1 MSFIHKVY
9 CQVFAN
15 IRNGLIKSNVVLE
28 KIMPLLT
35 PTAIVVGVLNE
46 SRLLPFTGL
55 VPWIFA
61 VMTLIGSLKSNLKD
75 LLGVLLKPQK
85 LIILMV
91 ILHIVMPLIGW
102 LAAMAFF
109 PGDPYT
115 VTGYVLLFA
124 IPTGVVSVV
133 WVSMYGG
140 NIALT
145 LALILIDTLLSPIV
159 VPGTLYLLMGASV
172 EIQLGDMM
180 KGLLW
185 MVVIPSVVGML
196 LNQWTKGKVNT
207 VCGPPLA
214 PFVKVGLFVVVSIN
228 GASIARYLKHPDGK
242 LAIIIGVTFITVVL
256 GYVIGALVS
265 RRFRFS
271 YEDSV
276 AVQFNS
282 GMRNLSAGAVLSVKY
297 FPPAVALPVI
307 SGMLFQQILAA
318 MSGLFLRSRTKRL
331 LSEGALMQANT
342 VSQLEPPSSSRTD
355 DRPC

>member
-1 MSFIHKVY
+1 MLS
-9 CQVFAN
+9 A
-15 IRNGLIKSNVVLE
+15 IRRGLISSNVVLE

-46 SRLLPFTGL
+46 AALLPFTWL

-61 VMTLIGSLKSNLKD
+61 FMTLIGSLKSNFRD
-75 LLGVLLKPQK
+75 LLAVLAKPQK
-85 LIILMV
+85 LIILLI

-133 WVSMYGG
+133 WVSMHGG
-140 NIALT
+140 NVALT
-145 LALILIDTLLSPIV
+145 LALILIDTLLSPLV

-172 EIQLGDMM
+172 QIEIGEMM
-180 KGLLW
+180 RGLLY
-185 MVVIPSVVGML
+185 MVVLPSVAGML
-196 LNQWTKGKVNT
+196 LNQFSKGKVT
-207 VCGPPLA
+207 AVCGPPLA
-214 PFVKVGLFVVVSIN
+214 PFVKVGLFIVVSIN

-242 LAIIIGVTFITVVL
+242 LALIIAVTFVTVLL
-256 GYVIGALVS
+256 GYVIGAVVS
-265 RRFRFS
+265 RRFRWD
-271 YEDSV
+271 YENTV

-282 GMRNLSAGAVLSVKY
+282 GMRNLSAGAVLAVKY

-318 MSGLFLRSRTKRL
+318 CSGMFIRSQVKRL
-331 LSEGALMQANT
+331 HQAEALTPEGPKATPAK
-342 VSQLEPPSSSRTD
+342 SRISL
-355 DRPC
+355 

>member
-1 MSFIHKVY
+1 ML
-9 CQVFAN
+9 N
-15 IRNGLIKSNVVLE
+15 GIRNGLLRSNTLLE

-35 PTAIVVGVLNE
+35 PAAIAFGVLNE
-46 SRLLPFTGL
+46 SRLLPFTWL

-61 VMTLIGSLKSNLKD
+61 FMTLIGSLKSNFRD
-75 LLGVLLKPQK
+75 LLSVLLKPQK

-91 ILHIVMPLIGW
+91 ILHVVMPLIGW
-102 LAAMAFF
+102 VAAKAFF

-133 WVSMYGG
+133 WVSMHGG
-140 NIALT
+140 NVALT
-145 LALILIDTLLSPIV
+145 LALILIDTLLSPLI
-159 VPGTLYLLMGASV
+159 VPGTLHLLMGASV
-172 EIQLGDMM
+172 EIQLGEMM

-185 MVVIPSVVGML
+185 MVVLPSLGGML
-196 LNQWTKGKVNT
+196 LNQWTKGTAGKVY
-207 VCGPPLA
+207 GPPLA
-214 PFVKVGLFVVVSIN
+214 PFVKVGLFIVVSIN

-242 LAIIIGVTFITVVL
+242 LVLILFVTFGTVVL

-265 RRFRFS
+265 RRLHWD
-271 YEDSV
+271 YENSV

-282 GMRNLSAGAVLSVKY
+282 GMRNLSAGAVLAVKY

-318 MSGLFLRSRTKRL
+318 CSGFVIRSRVRRMQ
-331 LSEGALMQANT
+331 SEDT
-342 VSQLEPPSSSRTD
+342 VAQSTSTPPTETTISS
-355 DRPC
+355 